1 MTYLSRRV
9 SLNFRPRTAAPAPEY
24 EQELSP
30 SSSISAEPRWKWS
43 ASKAS
48 LDRPTVFHEFE
59 DKSASEDVMQ
69 VEDGEPQKRARKAS
83 LQEATNGFKTVMRRA
98 SVSAKSAWH
107 VGTGKRKSRDQGS
120 KTIGPSRS
128 RSDGIADDK
137 YLFKKSLLGS
147 GSSAT
152 SSAQEAPPGRW
163 TDSKWARLK
172 MGPSGPKGIIY
183 GKHDSSIRVPQA
195 SSFQAPLASHPTKF
209 PASTVSPIYV
219 PQGGDAARA
228 SAAAATQFEA
238 ASEVSFTHQLVRHD
252 TMSTRSLYSSVP
264 KDDESG
270 VCIDMDIEDDV
281 QKDAGLDI
289 TDSLSTVPRKDF
301 IKDLPAELG
310 ENILSCLDALS
321 LTTIERVN
329 KCWQQAARSHH
340 IWRNLFLSEYG
351 HNPYPVQKPLLPVG
365 AAGIG
370 RREPQKDWRLMYK
383 ARKEIERNWRT
394 GNGSAIYLS
403 GHTDSVYCV
412 QFDDQK
418 LITGSRDRTIRVWD
432 LHNYQCLKVIG
443 GPSSKPIEPH
453 KYQKTVDKHT
463 VFKATCVNGTPYGN
477 AIFHAPRDFHSASV
491 LCLQYDSE
499 IMVTGSSDNT
509 CIVWDVKT
517 FQPIRRL
524 FRHTAGVLDI
534 CFDDKH
540 IISCSKDASIIV
552 WDRATG
558 AVVRTLLGHRGPV
571 NAVQLRGNLL
581 VSASGDGVARLWNID
596 SGSCIRE
603 FASRD
608 RGLAAV
614 EFSDDA
620 RYVLA
625 GGNDQV
631 IYKFDARTGDLVATY
646 RGHEALVRS
655 LFLDTRNN
663 RIVSGSYDLSLR
675 VYDYEKGTEV
685 ATFPQWTTSWML
697 SAKSDYRRIVST
709 SQDGR
714 ILIVDFGHKVEGA
727 ELLEDSSWAKGFE
740 EARIARRTFPRSKW
754 FQW

>member
-1 MTYLSRRV
+1 MTYLTRRV

-24 EQELSP
+24 EQQP
-30 SSSISAEPRWKWS
+30 SLIASEADHAWKWS

-48 LDRPTVFHEFE
+48 LDRPMFYNAFE
-59 DKSASEDVMQ
+59 ERFVPEDAMQ
-69 VEDGEPQKRARKAS
+69 IEDNEPQRRPRKS
-83 LQEATNGFKTVMRRA
+83 SFQDATHGFRTVMRRA

-107 VGTGKRKSRDQGS
+107 VGTGKRKSRDHSGKS
-120 KTIGPSRS
+120 SGPPRTK
-128 RSDGIADDK
+128 SDIVADDED
-137 YLFKKSLLGS
+137 LVKKSLLGS
-147 GSSAT
+147 GSSTASLT
-152 SSAQEAPPGRW
+152 AEVQPGRW
-163 TDSKWARLK
+163 PEPSRWTRFR
-172 MGPSGPKGIIY
+172 MGSATPKANY

-195 SSFQAPLASHPTKF
+195 YCCQNPLTSSSAKF
-209 PASTVSPIYV
+209 PASPASPIYV
-219 PQGGDAARA
+219 PQGGESAR
-228 SAAAATQFEA
+228 AAAAAASQFDTAFEA
-238 ASEVSFTHQLVRHD
+238 TFSQQLARHD
-252 TMSTRSLYSSVP
+252 TKSSHSLPSAIP

-270 VCIDMDIEDDV
+270 VCVDMDSDDGV
-281 QKDAGLDI
+281 LKDTR
-289 TDSLSTVPRKDF
+289 TDNTETLSTVPRKDF
-301 IKDLPAELG
+301 VKELPPELAE
-310 ENILSCLDALS
+310 NVLSCLDAHS
-321 LTTIERVN
+321 ITNIERVN
-329 KCWQQAARSHH
+329 KFWQETARSRH

-351 HNPYPVQKPLLPVG
+351 YNPHPVHEPLLPVG

-412 QFDDQK
+412 QFDDNK
-418 LITGSRDRTIRVWD
+418 LVTGSRDRTIRVWD

-443 GPSSKPIEPH
+443 GPSSKPTEAH
-453 KYQKTVDKHT
+453 KYQKTVDDRT
-463 VFKATCVNGTPYGN
+463 VFKAPCVNGTAYGN

-509 CIVWDVKT
+509 CIVWDIKT
-517 FQPIRRL
+517 FQPVRRL
-524 FRHTAGVLDI
+524 FRHSAGVLDI

-552 WDRATG
+552 WDRRTG
-558 AVVRTLLGHRGPV
+558 SVVRTLLGHRGPV

-581 VSASGDGVARLWNID
+581 VSASGDGVARLWNIE
-596 SGSCIRE
+596 SGNCIRE

-631 IYKFDARTGDLVATY
+631 IYKFDARTGDLVGTY
-646 RGHEALVRS
+646 KGHEALVRS

-675 VYDYEKGTEV
+675 VYDYEKGGEI

-714 ILIVDFGHKVEGA
+714 ILIVDFGYGVEGA
-727 ELLEDSSWAKGFE
+727 ELLEDASWAEGFD
-740 EARIARRTFPRSKW
+740 EARIARRTFPPR
-754 FQW
+754 QW

>member
-1 MTYLSRRV
+1 MTNLPRRV

-24 EQELSP
+24 EQNPSP
-30 SSSISAEPRWKWS
+30 ISLEAERRWKWS

-48 LDRPTVFHEFE
+48 LDRPAFYNGFE
-59 DKSASEDVMQ
+59 ERFLPEDAMQ
-69 VEDGEPQKRARKAS
+69 VEDTEQQKRPRKAS
-83 LQEATNGFKTVMRRA
+83 LQDATHGLKTVMRRA

-107 VGTGKRKSRDQGS
+107 AGTGKRKSRDQGGKS
-120 KTIGPSRS
+120 VGSSRS
-128 RSDGIADDK
+128 KSDVAADDK
-137 YLFKKSLLGS
+137 HLFKRSLLGS
-147 GSSAT
+147 GPSTASAA
-152 SSAQEAPPGRW
+152 SEVQPGRW
-163 TDSKWARLK
+163 PEPSKWGRLR
-172 MGPSGPKGIIY
+172 GGVPLSKGNM
-183 GKHDSSIRVPQA
+183 GKHDSSIRVPQTSFLQNP
-195 SSFQAPLASHPTKF
+195 SSPHPARFPLSP
-209 PASTVSPIYV
+209 VSPIYV
-219 PQGGDAARA
+219 PQGGEAARA
-228 SAAAATQFEA
+228 SAAAATQLEL
-238 ASEVSFTHQLVRHD
+238 ASDTSLNHQLSRHD
-252 TMSTRSLYSSVP
+252 TKSSYSLHSIIP

-270 VCIDMDIEDDV
+270 VCVDMDTEDDAHNEV
-281 QKDAGLDI
+281 GLDD
-289 TDSLSTVPRKDF
+289 TDALSTVPKKDF
-301 IKDLPAELG
+301 VRDLPAELG
-310 ENILSCLDALS
+310 ENILSCLDAQS
-321 LTTIERVN
+321 LTNIERVN
-329 KCWQQAARSHH
+329 KCWQQAARSRH

-351 HNPYPVQKPLLPVG
+351 HNPHPVREPLLPVG

-383 ARKEIERNWRT
+383 ARKEIERNWRN

-412 QFDDQK
+412 QFDNEK

-432 LHNYQCLKVIG
+432 LHNYQCLKVVG
-443 GPSSKPIEPH
+443 GPSSQPTEPH
-453 KYQKTVDKHT
+453 KYQKVVDGYT
-463 VFKATCVNGTPYGN
+463 VFKAPCVNGTAYGN

-524 FRHTAGVLDI
+524 FRHSAGVLDI

-558 AVVRTLLGHRGPV
+558 NVVRTLLGHRGPV

-581 VSASGDGVARLWNID
+581 VSASGDGVARLWNIE
-596 SGSCIRE
+596 SGSCVRE

-620 RYVLA
+620 RFVLA

-631 IYKFDARTGDLVATY
+631 IYKFDARTGDLVGTY
-646 RGHEALVRS
+646 KGHEALVRS

-663 RIVSGSYDLSLR
+663 RIISGSYDLSLR
-675 VYDYEKGTEV
+675 VYDYEKGGEV

-714 ILIVDFGHKVEGA
+714 ILIVDFGYGVEGA
-727 ELLEDSSWAKGFE
+727 ELLEDLSWAEGFE
-740 EARIARRTFPRSKW
+740 EASNARRRFLLRP
-754 FQW
+754 

>member
-24 EQELSP
+24 EQSVSP
-30 SSSISAEPRWKWS
+30 NSIVAVDHKWKFS

-48 LDRPTVFHEFE
+48 LDRPTLYSEVEE
-59 DKSASEDVMQ
+59 RAVCEDVMQ
-69 VEDGEPQKRARKAS
+69 IEETEPPKRPRKAS
-83 LQEATNGFKTVMRRA
+83 LQEATNGLKTVMRRA

-107 VGTGKRKSRDQGS
+107 AGTGKRKSRDQSGKVLS
-120 KTIGPSRS
+120 PSRS
-128 RSDGIADDK
+128 KSDADEK
-137 YLFKKSLLGS
+137 SLFKKSFLGS
-147 GSSAT
+147 GPNVFAP
-152 SSAQEAPPGRW
+152 AQDGRQARW
-163 TDSKWARLK
+163 TDSKWNRLK
-172 MGPSGPKGIIY
+172 MGPPCPDGVC

-195 SSFQAPLASHPTKF
+195 PDFQNPINARPVKF
-209 PASTVSPIYV
+209 PSSQASPIHV
-219 PQGGDAARA
+219 PQGGEAARA
-228 SAAAATQFEA
+228 SAAAAIQ
-238 ASEVSFTHQLVRHD
+238 SEVPPETASFNHQLMRHD
-252 TMSTRSLYSSVP
+252 TKSSQSQYSTVP

-270 VCIDMDIEDDV
+270 VCIDMDTEDDGL
-281 QKDAGLDI
+281 KDTMLDPA
-289 TDSLSTVPRKDF
+289 DSLSTVPRKDF
-301 IKDLPAELG
+301 VKDLPAELG
-310 ENILSCLDALS
+310 ESILSCLDAQS
-321 LTTIERVN
+321 LTNIERVN
-329 KCWQQAARSHH
+329 KCWQQAARSRH
-340 IWRNLFLSEYG
+340 IWRNLFLAEYG
-351 HNPYPVQKPLLPVG
+351 TNPHPVQEPLLPVG

-383 ARKEIERNWRT
+383 ARKEIERNWRN

-453 KYQKTVDKHT
+453 KYQKTVEKHT
-463 VFKATCVNGTPYGN
+463 VFKAPCVNGTAYGN

-509 CIVWDVKT
+509 CIVWDVHT

-524 FRHTAGVLDI
+524 FRHSAGVLDI
-534 CFDDKH
+534 CFDAKH

-620 RYVLA
+620 RFVLA

-631 IYKFDARTGDLVATY
+631 IYKFDARTGDLVSTY
-646 RGHEALVRS
+646 KGHEALVRS

-675 VYDYEKGTEV
+675 VYDYEKGNEV

-714 ILIVDFGHKVEGA
+714 ILIVDFGYNVEGA
-727 ELLEDSSWAKGFE
+727 DLLEDSSWAEGFD
-740 EARIARRTFPRSKW
+740 EAKVARKAFPPRKW
-754 FQW
+754 YQW